1 MGLNQGKRTDQNVVK
16 IDELVKL
23 VNYYFCLYK
32 VLLVCVQMTGYL
44 EINIYE
50 KREITGRENSMNNI
64 LSDFIFTKIGHKI
77 EEILE

>member
-1 MGLNQGKRTDQNVVK
+1 
-16 IDELVKL
+16 
-23 VNYYFCLYK
+23 
-32 VLLVCVQMTGYL
+32 MTGYL